1 MGMYGC
7 GFGDLIGRF
16 FDVWGEVDPVGV
28 DIAVD
33 ELPGVGE
40 VPVLQ
45 SE

>member
-1 MGMYGC
+1 MHGS
-7 GFGDLIGRF
+7 GFDNLLGRF
-16 FDVWGEVDPVGV
+16 FDVRGKVDPVGV

-33 ELPGVGE
+33 EFSGVGE